1 LGGHGIDKGEAD
13 SHVGQHPDEQ
23 DTASSCVESPA
34 PFDGMLAREP
44 SGLLTSQ
51 APVHPD
57 GSSRFRRIA
66 RMIKWI
72 GDDAEWS

>member
-1 LGGHGIDKGEAD
+1 M
-13 SHVGQHPDEQ
+13 SVSNPDEQ

-34 PFDGMLAREP
+34 PFDGMLVRDP

-51 APVHPD
+51 APSIQTDPA
-57 GSSRFRRIA
+57 GSRRIA

-72 GDDAEWS
+72 GDDAEWSWWLRT